1 MDIRERIRDESDEY
15 KAQYARVKAR
25 VRREVMAQVNERVDQ
40 EMRERRVELSK
51 LLHEAHASGVP
62 IAELRVLTG
71 AYTNAQAW
79 NPLWK
84 AYDPGVKTDLR
95 TRKRSNPDTVV
106 ETVEAAVT
114 VVPDPF
120 DEATVTVT
128 VGDKRLTMTDVM
140 VVDGELQSFDA
151 PEGISDAD
159 YRAAWSAMEGYLAE
173 HGTFEIGSSAS

>member
-25 VRREVMAQVNERVDQ
+25 VRREVMAQVNEKVDQ
-40 EMRERRVELSK
+40 EMRESRVELSK
-51 LLHEAHASGVP
+51 LLHEAHVSGVP

-95 TRKRSNPDTVV
+95 TRKRSNTDTDTDEQV
-106 ETVEAAVT
+106 AAVT
-114 VVPDPF
+114 PDPF
-120 DEATVTVT
+120 DETTVTVT
-128 VGDKRLTMTDVM
+128 VGDKRLTMTGVT
-140 VVDGELQSFDA
+140 VVDGELQSFDG
-151 PEGISDAD
+151 PDEISDAD

>member
-1 MDIRERIRDESDEY
+1 MDIRDRIRDESDEY

-62 IAELRVLTG
+62 ISELRVLTG

-79 NPLWK
+79 NPLWR

-95 TRKRSNPDTVV
+95 TRKRSNPDVD
-106 ETVEAAVT
+106 ETTVT
-114 VVPDPF
+114 VAPDPF
-120 DEATVTVT
+120 DETTVTVT
-128 VGDKRLTMTDVM
+128 VGGKSLTMTGVV
-140 VVDGELQSFDA
+140 VVDGELQSFDG
-151 PEGISDAD
+151 PDGISDAD